1 MMPGVELLLFFCY
14 RGFNFRLNPILSPG
28 LYNSTGC
35 TRRYGD
41 LWPVWTGPLITAF
54 YYFSTEKILHRLNF
68 ACTVTISSINS
79 TLGTTTSKKHGHAC
93 RDTLTCLS
101 APVETKFPVRL
112 CKSKNLLSPKNCTC
126 ASIFV
131 HQVHITS
138 KNLHPS
144 NMALHT
150 SHCHIS
156 FE

>member
-1 MMPGVELLLFFCY
+1 MYHLVYCLSMH
-14 RGFNFRLNPILSPG
+14 RLTN
-28 LYNSTGC
+28 
-35 TRRYGD
+35 
-41 LWPVWTGPLITAF
+41 LWSKIWKHFVLDF
-54 YYFSTEKILHRLNF
+54 QSCKILLVHGI
-68 ACTVTISSINS
+68 VTISSINS